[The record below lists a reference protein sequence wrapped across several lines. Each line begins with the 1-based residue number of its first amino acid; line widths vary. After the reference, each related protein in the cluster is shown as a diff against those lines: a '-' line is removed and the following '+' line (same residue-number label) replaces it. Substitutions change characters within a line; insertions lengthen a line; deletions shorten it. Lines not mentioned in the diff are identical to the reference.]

1 MKSYRSVYSSA
12 AAGLAYL
19 IPGLAVYALFVL
31 APVLRTAA
39 LSLFEWDG
47 LSPASF
53 IGIGNYREL
62 LTDAR
67 FYGSLKNNFTLVI
80 YLLALPGAIGL
91 LLATLV
97 DMNRLKGSKFLELV
111 FFMPQILS
119 LVVVSVVWKWIYNP
133 GTGLIAALLYR
144 MGLEDLYQP
153 WLGQASTALG
163 AVGLTGTW
171 VNFGFAFVIFLSG
184 YKQIPRSLYESCEI
198 DGAGNFRKFVSIA
211 LPLLKREFGVV
222 SIFLLISS
230 LKVFDL
236 VYVMTKGGPGNA
248 TDVLSL
254 YVFKS
259 AFQYNRIGYASA
271 LAVSLG
277 VIIFAISA
285 VLSALAR
292 KGDDYDL
299 S

>member
-1 MKSYRSVYSSA
+1 
-12 AAGLAYL
+12 
-19 IPGLAVYALFVL
+19 
-31 APVLRTAA
+31 
-39 LSLFEWDG
+39 
-47 LSPASF
+47 
-53 IGIGNYREL
+53 
-62 LTDAR
+62 
-67 FYGSLKNNFTLVI
+67 
-80 YLLALPGAIGL
+80 
-91 LLATLV
+91 
-97 DMNRLKGSKFLELV
+97 
-111 FFMPQILS
+111 MPQILS
-119 LVVVSVVWKWIYNP
+119 LVVVSVVWKWILNP
-133 GTGLIAALLYR
+133 GTGLAAALLSL
-144 MGLEDLYQP
+144 MGLEDLAQP
-153 WLGQASTALG
+153 WLGQASTALV

-198 DGAGNFRKFVSIA
+198 DGAGNFRKFASIA
-211 LPLLKREFGVV
+211 LPLLKREFGIV
-222 SIFLLISS
+222 SIFLFISS

-277 VIIFAISA
+277 AIIFAISSI
-285 VLSALAR
+285 LSIIAR